1 MPYSQNTTVEQTT
14 DSDSQISQILDTLT
28 LEQKVGQLFFIR
40 PEQLAESYY
49 LSENSV
55 NDTGD
60 EGVTSVT
67 DSMKEKYSDLPVG
80 GFVLFARN
88 IVSPNQVTEFTAE
101 LCSLGTP
108 NPIIAV
114 DEEGGIVTRIA
125 SNELFDVPQIDSMG
139 YIGQTEETENA
150 RHAGSVIGEYLNKY
164 GFQWDF
170 APVADLNTN
179 PDNPVIGI
187 RSFGSDP
194 NMTADMAAAYID
206 GLHENKVFSTLKHFP
221 GHGDTSDDTHSGFV
235 AVYKTW
241 DELCE
246 TELVPFKNNLDKT
259 DAVMTAHITLPEVSS
274 DGLPASLSY
283 EITTEKLRNEMG
295 FDGVI
300 VCDSLS
306 MGAIT
311 ENYSSSEAAV
321 MAVKAGCDVLLTPQS
336 IDEAYYGVLEAV
348 KNGEISQ
355 ERIDKSV
362 ERILLLKNSY
372 NN

>member
-1 MPYSQNTTVEQTT
+1 
-14 DSDSQISQILDTLT
+14 
-28 LEQKVGQLFFIR
+28 
-40 PEQLAESYY
+40 
-49 LSENSV
+49 
-55 NDTGD
+55 
-60 EGVTSVT
+60 
-67 DSMKEKYSDLPVG
+67 MKEKYEQIPVG

-88 IVSPNQVTEFTAE
+88 IVSPEQVTEFTAE
-101 LCSLGTP
+101 LSSLGSP
-108 NPIIAV
+108 EPIIAV

-125 SNELFDVPQIDSMG
+125 SNKNFDVPQIDSMG
-139 YIGQTEETENA
+139 YIGMTEKTDNA
-150 RHAGSVIGEYLNKY
+150 WYAGSTISEYLNKY

-194 NMTADMAAAYID
+194 EAASDMAAAYID
-206 GLHENKVFSTLKHFP
+206 GLHENNICSTLKHFP
-221 GHGDTSDDTHSGFV
+221 GHGDTSEDTHSGFV

-246 TELVPFKNNLDKT
+246 TEIVPFKNNLDKT
-259 DAVMTAHITLPEVSS
+259 DAVMTAHITLPEIST

-283 EITTEKLRNEMG
+283 EITTEKLRNELG

-321 MAVKAGCDVLLTPQS
+321 LAVQAGCDVLLTPQS
-336 IDEAYYGVLEAV
+336 IEEAYEGVLEAV
-348 KNGEISQ
+348 KNGDISL
-355 ERIDKSV
+355 ERIDESAA
-362 ERILLLKNSY
+362 RILALKNSY
-372 NN
+372 NNV